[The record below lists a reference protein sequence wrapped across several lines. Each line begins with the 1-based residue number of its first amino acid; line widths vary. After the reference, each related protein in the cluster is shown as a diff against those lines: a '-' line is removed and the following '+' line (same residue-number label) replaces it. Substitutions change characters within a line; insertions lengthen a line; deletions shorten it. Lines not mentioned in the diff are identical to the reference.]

1 MGVVTYYVAMGF
13 ERDEA
18 GDLLA
23 MDPLEVRTPSAAVAR
38 ARSLAAT
45 KAGAVAFSRT
55 GDPELGDF
63 ADAVILFSAGEV
75 HRRCRVLRGARVSSL
90 HREL

>member
-1 MGVVTYYVAMGF
+1 MGF

-18 GDLLA
+18 GELVA
-23 MDPLEVRTPSAAVAR
+23 MDPLEVRTSSAAVAR

-63 ADAVILFSAGEV
+63 ADAVILFAQGEV
-75 HRRCRVLRGARVSSL
+75 PDDIVSYAAQG
-90 HREL
+90 

>member
-1 MGVVTYYVAMGF
+1 MSNVTYYVAMGF

-18 GDLLA
+18 GELVA
-23 MDPLEVRTPSAAVAR
+23 MDPSEATTAAVAVAR

-63 ADAVILFSAGEV
+63 ADAVVLFSAGDLPEDV
-75 HRRCRVLRGARVSSL
+75 GAYVVRGPT
-90 HREL
+90 